1 MVRTINMLHNNKEG
15 YAVFTNNDECDNCIL
30 TYSKYINA
38 QIIVQAYMKIGFKY
52 IGILREG
59 DLS

>member
-1 MVRTINMLHNNKEG
+1 MLHNNKEG